1 MIYSLDDGPAA
12 LLLLISSATLLT
24 LALLL
29 DHSHPVV
36 RSTAYALGTASAS
49 ITAVAC
55 IYAAFAISVDFG
67 LATRGM
73 FKATAGIMALTS
85 SLYGLDVIRLS
96 RGK

>member
-12 LLLLISSATLLT
+12 LLLLTSSATLLT

-29 DHSHPVV
+29 DHSHAVV

-49 ITAVAC
+49 ITAIAC
-55 IYAAFAISVDFG
+55 IYAAFAISVDLG
-67 LATRGM
+67 LAVRGL
-73 FKATAGIMALTS
+73 FKATSGIMALTS
-85 SLYGLDVIRLS
+85 ALYGLDVIRIS